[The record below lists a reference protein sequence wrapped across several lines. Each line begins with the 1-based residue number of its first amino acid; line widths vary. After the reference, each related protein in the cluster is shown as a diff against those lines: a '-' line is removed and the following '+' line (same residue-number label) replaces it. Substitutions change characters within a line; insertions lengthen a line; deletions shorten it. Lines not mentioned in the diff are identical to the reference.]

1 MGVWDIVETA
11 PVEITPIGGLKALK
25 APSVA
30 TATLNTF
37 TPQVEQGPH
46 LGRNVLLQRVLSPCT
61 SCDVL
66 ITNTYNNNIQFIIER
81 NFQ

>member
-11 PVEITPIGGLKALK
+11 PVEITPIGGLKVLK

-46 LGRNVLLQRVLSPCT
+46 LGRRVLLPCT

-66 ITNTYNNNIQFIIER
+66 ITNTYNNNIQFQIER
-81 NFQ
+81 NFQWKPN

>member
-11 PVEITPIGGLKALK
+11 PVEITPIGGLKVLK

-46 LGRNVLLQRVLSPCT
+46 LGT
-61 SCDVL
+61 
-66 ITNTYNNNIQFIIER
+66 ER
-81 NFQ
+81 DFLVMHYFNGYCCPAHLAMC